1 MEELKKLIDLKSI
14 ITIILVLVFSFLT
27 IVGKVT
33 PDQFL
38 PILTMIITFYFAKK
52 DNSAENNAEKL
63 NSAEQTAEKN
73 KNDMEV

>member
-27 IVGKVT
+27 VVGKIT

-52 DNSAENNAEKL
+52 DNSAERTAEKQ
-63 NSAEQTAEKN
+63 NSAEQTAEEN
-73 KNDMEV
+73 KDNMEV